1 MVIDGGVG
9 QLGRAVGVLAEL
21 ELDIPVVGLAK
32 RLEEVYLPGMADPV
46 VIPRGEEALYLL
58 QRVRDEAHRFAIT
71 YHRTLRGRRM
81 TGSLLDG
88 IPGVGPTRKKD
99 LLRRFG
105 SIKRMRAASEEDLAE
120 VVPAAVAEEVFR
132 VLHSGSAAR

>member
-1 MVIDGGVG
+1 
-9 QLGRAVGVLAEL
+9 
-21 ELDIPVVGLAK
+21 
-32 RLEEVYLPGMADPV
+32 MADPV

-58 QRVRDEAHRFAIT
+58 QRVRDEAHRFAIN

-81 TGSLLDG
+81 TGSVLDG

-120 VVPAAVAEEVFR
+120 VVPTAVAEEVFR
-132 VLHSGSAAR
+132 VLHSGSASR